1 MPISIKKYT
10 TKDTFVASNYP
21 NKNFSNYY
29 ALFIGKYLGSII
41 YRSLLYFDLS
51 NIPSGFYISKAE
63 ILLFII
69 RNDNPTFPKKFTINR
84 LLENFEEDN
93 VNYSNQ
99 PSIDVIPYTTITI
112 NDEINS
118 YIKADITELI
128 KDCYYGNFPNYGFL
142 IKSLDENLDSL
153 VAFYSKNCGVR
164 EYYPKLEIILDNPAS
179 LDNRLFVSSENIIKL
194 TTNIYKYT
202 QPYDV
207 SQFSNYTWFAKNIGN
222 TNDVEVILQISP
234 NSTDWI
240 NDSETFIVRPNQI
253 VAIFPKTLSMY
264 SRLAYKSAKIDKPT
278 SIDIYLQ
285 GQF

>member
-1 MPISIKKYT
+1 MSISIIKYT
-10 TKDTFVASNYP
+10 SKDTFIASNYP

-29 ALFIGKYLGSII
+29 ALFIGKYLDSII
-41 YRSLLYFDLS
+41 YRSLLYFNLT
-51 NIPSGFYISKAE
+51 NIPTGFFISKAE
-63 ILLFII
+63 IFLFII
-69 RNDNPTFPKKFTINR
+69 RNDNPTYPKKFTINR
-84 LLENFEEDN
+84 LLKNFEEDN
-93 VNYSNQ
+93 VNYDNQ

-128 KDCYYGNFPNYGFL
+128 KDCYYGNLPNFGFL

-153 VAFYSKNCGVR
+153 VAFYSRNCGVR
-164 EYYPKLEIILDNPAS
+164 KYYPKLEITLDNPIS
-179 LDNRLFVSSENIIKL
+179 LNKRLFVSSEKIVEL

-202 QPYDV
+202 QTYDV
-207 SQFSNYTWFAKNIGN
+207 SQFSNYTWFIKNIGN
-222 TNDVEVILQISP
+222 TNDVEIISQVSP

-253 VAIFPKTLSMY
+253 IAIVPKTLSMY
-264 SRLAYKSAKIDKPT
+264 SRLAYKPAKIDKYT
-278 SIDIYLQ
+278 SIAIYLQ